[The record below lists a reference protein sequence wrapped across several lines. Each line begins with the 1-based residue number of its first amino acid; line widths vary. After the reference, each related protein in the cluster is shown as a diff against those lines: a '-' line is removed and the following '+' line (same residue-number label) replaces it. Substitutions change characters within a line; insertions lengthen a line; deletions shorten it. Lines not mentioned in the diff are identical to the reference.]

1 MSLKG
6 ASKLRTLCEVL
17 REINDELRGT
27 EHHQDVLPKLIEAER
42 MAKRMTRKLRSYSK
56 KYDAGWWEQN
66 PDYERDLERRLN
78 TKYIEEKE

>member
-17 REINDELRGT
+17 REINDELIGT
-27 EHHQDVLPKLIEAER
+27 EYHAAIFPKLIEAER
-42 MAKRMTRKLRSYSK
+42 MAKKMTKKLRSYSR
-56 KYDAGWWEQN
+56 KYDAGWWEAN

-78 TKYIEEKE
+78 TEYVRKEQ